1 MDFNKYFENKKRQ
14 LYINYLIEKFEKF
27 IINSNK

>member
-27 IINSNK
+27 NKK